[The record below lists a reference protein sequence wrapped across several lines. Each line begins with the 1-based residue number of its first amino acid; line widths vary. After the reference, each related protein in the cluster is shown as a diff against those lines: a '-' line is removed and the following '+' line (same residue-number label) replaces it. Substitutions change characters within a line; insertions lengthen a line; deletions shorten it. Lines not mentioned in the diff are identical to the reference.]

1 MTKADVEKLLA
12 LPATERA
19 DLAAI
24 LWDSLE
30 REPLV
35 TDEERAMLDER
46 LEEFERDGA
55 EPWGVVRERL
65 LAKN

>member
-24 LWDSLE
+24 LWTSLE

-35 TDEERAMLDER
+35 TGEERAMLEELER
-46 LEEFERDGA
+46 EGA
-55 EPWGVVRERL
+55 EPWEVVRERL
-65 LAKN
+65 LAKR